1 MKLRI
6 FGVGVGVGI
15 ESTNKYLLML
25 VFVVLNSDPDTDSDP
40 DPDRLRDSPA
50 AKSIHLRYG
59 ASPYKAPAGTAQKR

>member
-6 FGVGVGVGI
+6 FGVGVGI

-40 DPDRLRDSPA
+40 DRLRDSPA
-50 AKSIHLRYG
+50 GKSIHLRYG
-59 ASPYKAPAGTAQKR
+59 ASPYRAPAGTAQIH